1 MNLEQLRSFRAVAQE
16 GGFSRAADA
25 LFLTQSTVSMQ
36 VATLE
41 RELGVKLFH
50 RMGRRVVLSHAGE
63 SMLGYA
69 GRILSQ
75 VDESRKTMASFRG
88 LAAGELL
95 VGASLTIGSYLLPEL
110 FGRFHKLH
118 EGVRLLVDIA
128 PTPRQVEQIV
138 SGKMDLG
145 LVEGPVGSP
154 ELVVEPFFIDQLALI
169 VPPEHRWVGRSSVA
183 VEELQEEPFLE
194 REPTSGTREIVHG
207 RLAEYGIELK
217 PVLELGSPE
226 ALKRAV
232 RAGLGVAIVSRA
244 TLELELRTGLLVS
257 LHVSGVELTRPFY
270 TVVHKDRYVSP
281 PLAAFLELLHATYI
295 VERSQ

>member
-69 GRILSQ
+69 VRILSQ

-207 RLAEYGIELK
+207 RLAELGIDLEGLK
-217 PVLELGSPE
+217 LEREISIISRKEARPSVSALTFTAM
-226 ALKRAV
+226 ALKA
-232 RAGLGVAIVSRA
+232 S
-244 TLELELRTGLLVS
+244 TP
-257 LHVSGVELTRPFY
+257 TR
-270 TVVHKDRYVSP
+270 
-281 PLAAFLELLHATYI
+281 
-295 VERSQ
+295 